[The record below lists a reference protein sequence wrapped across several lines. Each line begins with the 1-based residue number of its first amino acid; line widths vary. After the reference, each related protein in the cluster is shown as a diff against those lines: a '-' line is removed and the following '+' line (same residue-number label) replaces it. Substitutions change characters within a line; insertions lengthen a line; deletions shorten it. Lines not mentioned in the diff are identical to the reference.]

1 MKKKPTVMTLCHRCK
16 SNFED
21 AGYTLVKKGWQA
33 VQEECDYCS
42 TRRGFTYSLFRR
54 KGRAANGK

>member
-16 SNFED
+16 SDFED

-33 VQEECDYCS
+33 VKEECDFCHS
-42 TRRGFTYSLFRR
+42 RRGFTYSLFRR
-54 KGRAANGK
+54 GGRAAHGK